1 MSVRLGNKVI
11 AGNYK
16 SQVISSA
23 TTEQEGIVKLA
34 TENDITN
41 LSTTKA
47 VTPKLLKDN
56 LDAKQDVIEDLDTI
70 REGANKGA
78 TALQSIPSEYIT
90 ETELESK
97 GYLTSYTET
106 DPVYTADKP
115 NIATKDELTTGLS
128 NKQNVISDLDEIR
141 SGAELGSTALQSIP
155 SEYVTETELES
166 KGYLTSYTETDP
178 IYTADKPNLATKE
191 ELTEGLNTKQ
201 DIISDLDTIREGA
214 SKGSTALQSY
224 TEIDPVYSA
233 DKPNLALKSELP
245 DLTPYAT
252 KEELNS
258 GLAGKQEAGDY
269 ALKSEIPTNN
279 NQLENS
285 AGYVTADYHDSTKQD
300 VISDLDE
307 IRSGAS
313 KGSTALQSVPSEYVT
328 ETELNNKGYLT
339 EHQDISNLATKDE
352 LTTGLSDKQDV
363 IEDLDTIREGA
374 NKGATAL
381 QSVPSEYV
389 TETELN
395 SKGYLTEHQD
405 ISNLATKEEINSKQD
420 KLVSGTTIK
429 TINGESLLGSGNI
442 EVKAGTQY
450 AMVVVDHT
458 V

>member
-23 TTEQEGIVKLA
+23 TTEQEGMVKLA

-41 LSTTKA
+41 LNTTKA

-78 TALQSIPSEYIT
+78 TALQSIPSEYVT

-115 NIATKDELTTGLS
+115 N
-128 NKQNVISDLDEIR
+128 
-141 SGAELGSTALQSIP
+141 
-155 SEYVTETELES
+155 
-166 KGYLTSYTETDP
+166 
-178 IYTADKPNLATKE
+178 LATKE
-191 ELTEGLNTKQ
+191 ELTEGLDTKQ
-201 DIISDLDTIREGA
+201 DVISDLDTIREGA
-214 SKGSTALQSY
+214 SKGSTALQS
-224 TEIDPVYSA
+224 
-233 DKPNLALKSELP
+233 
-245 DLTPYAT
+245 
-252 KEELNS
+252 
-258 GLAGKQEAGDY
+258 
-269 ALKSEIPTNN
+269 
-279 NQLENS
+279 
-285 AGYVTADYHDSTKQD
+285 
-300 VISDLDE
+300 
-307 IRSGAS
+307 
-313 KGSTALQSVPSEYVT
+313 VPAEYVT
-328 ETELNNKGYLT
+328 ETELNSKGYLT

-352 LTTGLSDKQDV
+352 LTTGLSDKQD
-363 IEDLDTIREGA
+363 IISDLDTIREGA
-374 NKGATAL
+374 SKGSTAL
-381 QSVPSEYV
+381 QSIPSEYV

>member
-34 TENDITN
+34 TENDITDLN
-41 LSTTKA
+41 TTKA

-56 LDAKQDVIEDLDTI
+56 LNTKQDVISDLDTI
-70 REGANKGA
+70 RDGASKGS
-78 TALQSIPSEYIT
+78 TALQSVPDEYVT
-90 ETELESK
+90 ETELNNK

-106 DPVYTADKP
+106 DPMYT
-115 NIATKDELTTGLS
+115 
-128 NKQNVISDLDEIR
+128 
-141 SGAELGSTALQSIP
+141 
-155 SEYVTETELES
+155 
-166 KGYLTSYTETDP
+166 
-178 IYTADKPNLATKE
+178 
-191 ELTEGLNTKQ
+191 
-201 DIISDLDTIREGA
+201 
-214 SKGSTALQSY
+214 
-224 TEIDPVYSA
+224 A

-245 DLTPYAT
+245 DLAPYAT

-279 NQLENS
+279 NQLENG

-328 ETELNNKGYLT
+328 ETELNNKVYLT
-339 EHQDISNLATKDE
+339 EHQDISNLVTKDE

-363 IEDLDTIREGA
+363 ISDLETIREGA
-374 NKGATAL
+374 SKGSTAL
-381 QSVPSEYV
+381 QSIPSEYV
-389 TETELN
+389 TETELE